1 MCPPVSL
8 RCGHHYG
15 CLQTQGLEQG
25 WVQRQRE
32 QAGGI
37 QGQGLLVAGGVTC
50 PQAAELQWYKLYKQ
64 QK

>member
-1 MCPPVSL
+1 M
-8 RCGHHYG
+8 
-15 CLQTQGLEQG
+15 GLKQG

-50 PQAAELQWYKLYKQ
+50 PQAAGVQGYRLYEQ
-64 QK
+64 QKQL